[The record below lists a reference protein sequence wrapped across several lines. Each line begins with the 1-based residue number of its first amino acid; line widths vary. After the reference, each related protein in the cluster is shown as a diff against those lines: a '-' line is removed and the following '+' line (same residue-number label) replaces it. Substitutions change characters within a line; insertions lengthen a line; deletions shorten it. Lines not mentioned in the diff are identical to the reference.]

1 MMAGMR
7 NVEAGHELSAASAHP
22 RASAA
27 APWIW
32 WLSVEANEVS
42 RASMRVRLTVRTI
55 ASRSLHMASP
65 MVSSGKSLSSTPK
78 GPSNS
83 TPTWSRPKKPMAVN
97 AATMG
102 VHRPSC
108 GASTNGSVNTKKIWK
123 ILSNWQ

>member
-1 MMAGMR
+1 MR

-22 RASAA
+22 EGGAA

-55 ASRSLHMASP
+55 ASRSLHIARP

-78 GPSNS
+78 GPQFDSDLVE
-83 TPTWSRPKKPMAVN
+83 TEEAYGRECRHYGRPQAELRREDK
-97 AATMG
+97 
-102 VHRPSC
+102 
-108 GASTNGSVNTKKIWK
+108 GSVNTKKIWK
-123 ILSNWQ
+123 ILSSWQ